1 MKTVKT
7 LHFDF
12 VSVGVSL
19 SVSFGYAYNWS
30 LGNDPFVYILPT
42 LMGEQQH
49 ITLLEGKQGMER
61 MTTRWTAIGEYYGGV
76 KTVGSVRQRNN
87 PAIRL

>member
-1 MKTVKT
+1 MLALLAYVLFLLYLCARNQMKTVKT

-30 LGNDPFVYILPT
+30 LGNDPFVYNTLPT

-49 ITLLEGKQGMER
+49 ITLLEGKHGMER
-61 MTTRWTAIGEYYGGV
+61 HDHPMNCHW
-76 KTVGSVRQRNN
+76 
-87 PAIRL
+87 